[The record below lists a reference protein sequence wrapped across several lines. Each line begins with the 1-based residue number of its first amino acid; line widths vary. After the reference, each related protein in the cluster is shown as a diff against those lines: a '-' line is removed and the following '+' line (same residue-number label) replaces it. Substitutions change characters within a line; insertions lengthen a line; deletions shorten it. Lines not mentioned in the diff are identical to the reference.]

1 MKRILLCILGILLII
16 IECSMTNYIK
26 IFNVSANLLLIYVVI
41 ISLYLDDLEAGIIA
55 MIVGLMKDIIMGS
68 IFGLNALI
76 LFFIAYYISHIKQ
89 NIYKESYITIFAL
102 VFLASLFD
110 STINILTAFV
120 VYNTYS
126 IITLLL
132 KGVVFIPIL
141 NSLLSLILYKIFKP
155 NIYKLKQD

>member
-1 MKRILLCILGILLII
+1 
-16 IECSMTNYIK
+16 MTNYIK